1 MKTKITLGEPVEDK
15 IFQIVTDV
23 ISKKSYDL
31 LIRGVSSNM
40 SKGVSDGVY
49 DYAYNSILP
58 SLSREVW
65 LLAVTNSTIKN
76 YENKDRPGEIG

>member
-1 MKTKITLGEPVEDK
+1 MKKKFIFGERVDYK
-15 IFQIVTDV
+15 VSQIVTEV
-23 ISKKSYDL
+23 ISKKSYNL
-31 LIRGVSSNM
+31 LIRSVSSNM

-49 DYAYNSILP
+49 DYVYNSILP

-76 YENKDRPGEIG
+76 YENEE

>member
-1 MKTKITLGEPVEDK
+1 MRKKIIFGQPVEDK
-15 IFQIVTDV
+15 VFQIVTDV

-49 DYAYNSILP
+49 DYVYNSIL
-58 SLSREVW
+58 
-65 LLAVTNSTIKN
+65 
-76 YENKDRPGEIG
+76 

>member
-1 MKTKITLGEPVEDK
+1 MKKKFIFGERVDYK
-15 IFQIVTDV
+15 VSQIVTEV
-23 ISKKSYDL
+23 ISKKTYNL
-31 LIRGVSSNM
+31 LIRSVSSNM

-65 LLAVTNSTIKN
+65 LLVVTNSTIKN
-76 YENKDRPGEIG
+76 YENEE

>member
-1 MKTKITLGEPVEDK
+1 MKKKFIFGERVDDK
-15 IFQIVTDV
+15 ISQIVVDV
-23 ISKKSYDL
+23 ISKKSYNL

-65 LLAVTNSTIKN
+65 LLIVTNSRIKN
-76 YENKDRPGEIG
+76 YENEE

>member
-1 MKTKITLGEPVEDK
+1 MRKKIIFGQPVDDK
-15 IFQIVTDV
+15 VFQVVVDV

-49 DYAYNSILP
+49 DYVYNSILP

-65 LLAVTNSTIKN
+65 LLTVTNSTIKN
-76 YENKDRPGEIG
+76 YENEE

>member
-1 MKTKITLGEPVEDK
+1 MRKKIIFGERVDYK
-15 IFQIVTDV
+15 VSQIVTEV

-40 SKGVSDGVY
+40 LKGVSDGVY
-49 DYAYNSILP
+49 DYVYNSILP

-76 YENKDRPGEIG
+76 YENEE

>member
-1 MKTKITLGEPVEDK
+1 MRKKIIFGQPVDDK
-15 IFQIVTDV
+15 VFQVVVDV
-23 ISKKSYDL
+23 ISEKSYDL

-49 DYAYNSILP
+49 DYVYNSILP

-76 YENKDRPGEIG
+76 YENEE

>member
-1 MKTKITLGEPVEDK
+1 MRKKIIFGQPVDDK
-15 IFQIVTDV
+15 VFQVVVDV

-31 LIRGVSSNM
+31 LIRGVSSTM

-49 DYAYNSILP
+49 DYVYNSILP

-76 YENKDRPGEIG
+76 YENEE

>member
-1 MKTKITLGEPVEDK
+1 MRKKIIFGQPVDDK
-15 IFQIVTDV
+15 VFQVVVDV

-76 YENKDRPGEIG
+76 YENEE

>member
-1 MKTKITLGEPVEDK
+1 MENKIMRKKIIFGQPVEDK
-15 IFQIVTDV
+15 VFQIVTDV

-49 DYAYNSILP
+49 DYVYNSILP

-76 YENKDRPGEIG
+76 YENEE

>member
-1 MKTKITLGEPVEDK
+1 
-15 IFQIVTDV
+15 
-23 ISKKSYDL
+23 
-31 LIRGVSSNM
+31 M

-76 YENKDRPGEIG
+76 YENKD

>member
-1 MKTKITLGEPVEDK
+1 MRKKIIFGERVDYK
-15 IFQIVTDV
+15 VSQIVTEV

-49 DYAYNSILP
+49 DYVYNSILP

-76 YENKDRPGEIG
+76 HENEE